1 MTKNDFASAKSIS
14 FDKIPIIDISEI
26 YTKNG
31 FEKLQMNWFKQLD
44 QLDSFILKGMVF
56 H

>member
-31 FEKLQMNWFKQLD
+31 FEKVFLD
-44 QLDSFILKGMVF
+44 LIIFLTHKYQA
-56 H
+56 